1 MGTRVQPEQ
10 VAPSAA
16 DWDKYWSEE
25 RKSEAV
31 YGVVADF
38 YRRRIISKSLRRIFN
53 QYISPESHCLHAGSG
68 SGEVDRVLEDLW
80 SVVGLDFS
88 HEATLQYRRRHS
100 AESLIIQA
108 DNFNLPFS
116 DNEFDCVFNLGVMEH
131 FGPDEISAMLTEF
144 RRVLKPSGVIILFW
158 PPVYGLSVVV
168 LRLIHKLIMTLN
180 SSFAPLHPREI
191 SLIRSRAQ
199 VRRMMELLNY
209 KDIRFKFEV
218 RDLFTHEII
227 IANIEK

>member
-68 SGEVDRVLEDLW
+68 SGEVDRVLEIC
-80 SVVGLDFS
+80 G
-88 HEATLQYRRRHS
+88 R
-100 AESLIIQA
+100 SLASTFHTKQPCSIDDDIQR
-108 DNFNLPFS
+108 NL
-116 DNEFDCVFNLGVMEH
+116 
-131 FGPDEISAMLTEF
+131 
-144 RRVLKPSGVIILFW
+144 
-158 PPVYGLSVVV
+158 
-168 LRLIHKLIMTLN
+168 
-180 SSFAPLHPREI
+180 
-191 SLIRSRAQ
+191 
-199 VRRMMELLNY
+199 
-209 KDIRFKFEV
+209 
-218 RDLFTHEII
+218 
-227 IANIEK
+227 